1 MSVVIYNY
9 LIIVVRKGGI
19 LSCRTTYRGKCGLLL
34 LLDMVMGMLCF
45 FFAPHKSRWLT
56 GQQNS
61 TFKGRHEKVS
71 LFPLSGTFTSSF
83 LKTLETRQDVLT

>member
-9 LIIVVRKGGI
+9 LIIVVTKGEYCPAEQHTGGNVDFFFFWTW
-19 LSCRTTYRGKCGLLL
+19 LWEYYA
-34 LLDMVMGMLCF
+34 F

>member
-45 FFAPHKSRWLT
+45 FFCSTQKSLAH
-56 GQQNS
+56 GPAEQY
-61 TFKGRHEKVS
+61 
-71 LFPLSGTFTSSF
+71 L
-83 LKTLETRQDVLT
+83 